1 MSKASNLLKRSDH
14 FWSNADV
21 LSSEAE
27 EEADFLDLVGGF
39 YFLTSFSGGN
49 GGD

>member
-1 MSKASNLLKRSDH
+1 MSQASNLLKRSDH
-14 FWSNADV
+14 FWSNADI

-27 EEADFLDLVGGF
+27 DADFLDLVGGF
-39 YFLTSFSGGN
+39 YFLASFSGGN